1 MFASIA
7 MCFTAIAPNIDFF
20 NYPTFLLVSPMFLLS
35 GTFFPL
41 SQMPQLVQVAA
52 LVFLPLTHVVNIT
65 RWLVLGAVD
74 VNLLLIGVG
83 VVWIVVATAVFFIL
97 SINLMKKRLVK

>member
-1 MFASIA
+1 

-35 GTFFPL
+35 GTFFSL
-41 SQMPQLVQVAA
+41 SQTPQMVQVAA

-65 RWLVLGAVD
+65 RGLVLGGVD
-74 VNLLLIGVG
+74 VNLMLIGI
-83 VVWIVVATAVFFIL
+83 VWIAVATVVFFVL
-97 SINLMKKRLVK
+97 SINLMKKRLIK